1 MHHTA
6 AERYRLIFSWL
17 LGLIVVFLIIFSES
31 PYIKSP
37 LYEALELFGF
47 ALLILATLGRIWAT
61 VYIGGRKDEE
71 LCQDGPYSISR
82 NPLYLFS
89 LLGAIGIILAAQKPI
104 ILAIIV
110 PFFVFYYFVIKGEE
124 ERLLS
129 FFGQEYADYAKRV
142 GRIIPTFKTYTSQE
156 SFTVYPKVLFRSMIH
171 ASIFMWIFMLLEV
184 LEYCKEHTSLIPT
197 LFTLPF

>member
-1 MHHTA
+1 MHTA
-6 AERYRLIFSWL
+6 AERYRLVFSWL
-17 LGLIVVFLIIFSES
+17 LGLFVVFLIIFSKS
-31 PYIKSP
+31 PYGETP
-37 LYEALELFGF
+37 LYETMELSGYAL
-47 ALLILATLGRIWAT
+47 IVLATLGRIWAT

-82 NPLYLFS
+82 NPLYVFS
-89 LLGAIGIILAAQKPI
+89 LFGAVGIILAAQKPAILVI
-104 ILAIIV
+104 IL
-110 PFFVFYYFVIKGEE
+110 PFFVYYYFVIRGEE
-124 ERLLS
+124 ARLLS

-142 GRIIPTFKTYTSQE
+142 GRIMPTFKTYTSQE

-184 LEYCKEHTSLIPT
+184 LEYCKEHTSLIPA

>member
-1 MHHTA
+1 MHTA
-6 AERYRLIFSWL
+6 AERYRLGFSWIAGLFFVFSVLFSDSPYRESRLYEL
-17 LGLIVVFLIIFSES
+17 LELVGYVLIV
-31 PYIKSP
+31 
-37 LYEALELFGF
+37 
-47 ALLILATLGRIWAT
+47 LATLGRIWAT

-89 LLGAIGIILAAQKPI
+89 LFGAVGIILSAQKLTL
-104 ILAIIV
+104 LAIIL
-110 PFFVFYYFVIKGEE
+110 PFFVYYYFVIRGEE
-124 ERLLS
+124 ARLLK
-129 FFGQEYADYAKRV
+129 FFGEKYADYSKRV
-142 GRIIPTFKTYTSQE
+142 GRILPTFKTYTSQE

-184 LEYCKEHTSLIPT
+184 LEYCKERTTLIPT